1 MNNKKLL
8 SLMTLA
14 LSVLMLGS
22 CGLLGEQE
30 VNRSYVQAIAYQV
43 EGDSLY
49 GMMNLNGEVIC
60 KPQFKKEPTEASCD
74 RFFVQGDDD
83 LWELYTL
90 EPNPKA
96 VNGKKYYDVGA
107 FVEGLCPVTE
117 PNSYPKYINV
127 EGEVVIEAKEYEG
140 KKIIQAHNFLNGMAV
155 VRTEDD
161 LYGYMD
167 RNGVM
172 VIPPKYALARSFYT
186 ENALADLPL
195 ESGKSEESQNW
206 VILDKSGNEVFKTR
220 KSKMNRELVGFEP
233 NNLTVVSMKDGEKF
247 ALINNKGEKV
257 CTLDIK
263 DVKSFYG
270 DLVKFQDDDLRLG
283 LMDTEGKVVIEP
295 DYSLLKY
302 CGGPIIAQDKEDDE
316 YYLLDRQ
323 GNEVKTISAHHIW
336 VPDESYI
343 GYKDRILC
351 FPDSSKCYFLDGQG
365 NRLPS
370 SIEFSTPGGKPMA
383 VANTDY
389 QVAELLMKKV
399 ELTSESMMGSKLG
412 DSYINLKEPSNPLLK
427 GERDYEMEED
437 SKTLAFN
444 AKYIGREYAH
454 IIHFDKDYIDD
465 NYDDNPNAKVDRLV
479 TIFESGQHTEKML
492 EMLKQ
497 QAEKMGTFFKKMLL
511 MNVEGD
517 AYKLSDNR
525 FLFFGPS
532 KDKEVILVY
541 LGD

>member
-22 CGLLGEQE
+22 CGLLGEQQ
-30 VNRSYVQAIAYQV
+30 VNISYVQAIAYQV

-60 KPQFKKEPTEASCD
+60 KPQFKNEPTEASCD

-83 LWELYTL
+83 LWQLYTL

-127 EGEVVIEAKEYEG
+127 EGEVVFEAKEYEG
-140 KKIIQAHNFLNGMAV
+140 KRIVAAYNFLNGMAV

-161 LYGYMD
+161 LCGYID

-172 VIPPKYALARSFYT
+172 VIPPKYELARPFYT
-186 ENALADLPL
+186 ENAFADLPL
-195 ESGKSEESQNW
+195 EPGKSEESQNW

-220 KSKMNRELVGFEP
+220 NTKMKREYVGFEP
-233 NNLTVVSMKDGEKF
+233 NNLSVVSMKDGEKF

-257 CTLDIK
+257 RMLD
-263 DVKSFYG
+263 VTNVAAFCG
-270 DLVKFQDDDLRLG
+270 DLILFMGDDYCSG

-295 DYSLLKY
+295 EYDYMDY
-302 CGGPIIAQDKEDDE
+302 NGGPIIAQDSGDKD
-316 YYLLDRQ
+316 YYVLDRQ
-323 GNEVKTISAHHIW
+323 GKEIKTITAYRL
-336 VPDESYI
+336 VLPDETYF

-351 FPDSSKCYFLDGQG
+351 YADSTTGYFLDGQG

-370 SIEFSTPGGKPMA
+370 SIEFSRACGRSMTYA
-383 VANTDY
+383 STDY
-389 QVAELLMKKV
+389 KLTDLLLKKL
-399 ELTSESMMGSKLG
+399 ELTSESMMGSKIG
-412 DSYINLKEPSNPLLK
+412 ASYSDLKDTSNPLLK
-427 GERDYEMEED
+427 GNRDYMSED
-437 SKTLAFN
+437 TNSKLVFDTR
-444 AKYIGREYAH
+444 YIGNQIAH
-454 IIHFDKDYIDD
+454 AICFDKEY
-465 NYDDNPNAKVDRLV
+465 VDSEGNV
-479 TIFESGQHTEKML
+479 VPGVKAVSIYTFIGTGQHTE
-492 EMLKQ
+492 EMLDSLRK
-497 QAEKMGTFFKKMLL
+497 QAEKLGKFYQKMHFSKWDGEAYDLGEDRALFIAPLESKKG
-511 MNVEGD
+511 V
-517 AYKLSDNR
+517 
-525 FLFFGPS
+525 
-532 KDKEVILVY
+532 VVY

>member
-1 MNNKKLL
+1 
-8 SLMTLA
+8 MTLA

-22 CGLLGEQE
+22 CSLLEEQQ
-30 VNRSYVQAIAYQV
+30 VSNSYIQAIAFQM

-49 GMMNLNGEVIC
+49 GMMNLNGEVIF

-74 RFFVQGDDD
+74 RFFVQDDD
-83 LWELYTL
+83 NLWELYTL
-90 EPNPKA
+90 EATPKS

-117 PNSYPKYINV
+117 PNSSPKYINV
-127 EGEVVIEAKEYEG
+127 EGEVVFEAKEYKD
-140 KKIIQAHNFLNGMAV
+140 KKIIEAHNFRNSMAV

-172 VIPPKYALARSFYT
+172 VIPPKYALARPFYT

-195 ESGKSEESQNW
+195 EPGKNEESQNW

-220 KSKMNRELVGFEP
+220 KSKMDRVCMGFEP
-233 NNLTVVSMKDGEKF
+233 NNLTIVSMKDGEKF

-263 DVKSFYG
+263 DVKNFSG
-270 DLVKFQDDDLRLG
+270 DLINFKDDDLKCG

-295 DYSLLKY
+295 DYSVMRY
-302 CGGPIIAQDKEDDE
+302 YGGPIIAQDEEDDE

-323 GNEVKTISAHHIW
+323 GNEVKTINANHIW
-336 VPDESYI
+336 MPDESYI

-370 SIEFSTPGGKPMA
+370 SIEFTNPGGKTMDGA
-383 VANTDY
+383 CTDY
-389 QVAELLMKKV
+389 QVAESLMKKL
-399 ELTSESMMGSKLG
+399 ELTSESMMGSEIG
-412 DSYINLKEPSNPLLK
+412 ASYINLKEPSNPLLK
-427 GERDYEMEED
+427 GERNYDMENGN
-437 SKTLAFN
+437 KVLAFN
-444 AKYIGREYAH
+444 ARYIGLDFAH
-454 IIHFDKDYIDD
+454 VIHFDKDYFND
-465 NYDDNPNAKVDRLV
+465 NYEDNPDAKAIQIV
-479 TIFESGQHTEKML
+479 TIFETGRHTEKML
-492 EMLKQ
+492 ELLKQ
-497 QAEKMGTFFKKMLL
+497 QAEKMGTFFKKMSL
-511 MNVEGD
+511 MNLDGD
-517 AYKLSDNR
+517 AYKLSANR
-525 FLFFGPS
+525 YLFIAPTES
-532 KDKEVILVY
+532 NEAVAVY
-541 LGD
+541 LGN